1 MTPAAEPSAF
11 EPLVA
16 GPRRPGRTL
25 IRARHL
31 LGHGPGGH
39 ELLEHGE
46 LVFEDGR
53 IVFVGHDF
61 PGEVARRH
69 DLGDRL
75 VLPGFVD
82 LDALGDLDT
91 GLLAFDAGP
100 AWRKG
105 RVWPRS
111 YVERGPY
118 EMYDRDELAFQKR
131 WAFAQLI
138 RNGIT
143 TALPIASLFYRE
155 WAETVDEFEAAADA
169 AIDLGLRVHL
179 GPAYRAGHPVV
190 EDDGRI
196 TLHVDEA
203 RGLAGLDAAI
213 DFCRR
218 MEGAGGGLVRTML
231 APDRI
236 ETSTPELIRRSVDA
250 AADLGVPIRLHC
262 CQGDFEVETMLAR
275 FGLTAPAWLAS
286 IGALREGLLLP
297 HGTHVRDGDLERIR
311 DAGAVIVH
319 CPLVMARYG
328 AALAAFS
335 TLKRQGLRIGLGTD
349 TWPADMLLNLQVG
362 VLLDRVVTRD
372 ALSVSAADYLDAATL
387 GGADALGRPE
397 LGRLAPGAAAD
408 FVVVDLAHDR
418 VGLAVDPIRTLVIAG
433 SGRDVVHSVIDGRVV
448 MADRRIP
455 GFDVAEEGA
464 RAQAQFD
471 GLIARYPQRTWGHPP
486 VEEIFPPSY
495 PSRRPEPR
503 PSSRA

>member
-1 MTPAAEPSAF
+1 MTGAEPLA
-11 EPLVA
+11 A

-25 IRARHL
+25 IRARHV
-31 LGHGPGGH
+31 LGHGALGH
-39 ELLEHGE
+39 ELIEDGE

-53 IVFVGHDF
+53 IVFVGHAF
-61 PGEVARRH
+61 SGEVARRH

-82 LDALGDLDT
+82 LDALADLDT
-91 GLLAFDAGP
+91 ALLAFDAGP

-105 RVWPRS
+105 RVWPRT

-138 RNGIT
+138 RNGVT

-155 WAETVDEFEAAADA
+155 WAETVEEFEAAAEA

-196 TLHVDEA
+196 TLHFDEA
-203 RGLAGLDAAI
+203 RGLAGLAAAA

-236 ETSTPELIRRSVDA
+236 ETSTPTLIRRSVDL

-286 IGALREGLLLP
+286 IGALRAGMLLP
-297 HGTHVRDGDLERIR
+297 HGTHVRPGDLDLVRE
-311 DAGAVIVH
+311 AGAVIVH
-319 CPLVMARYG
+319 CPLVMARHG
-328 AALAAFS
+328 AALASFS
-335 TLKRQGLRIGLGTD
+335 ELRRRGMRIGLGTD

-362 VLLDRVVTRD
+362 LLLDRVVTRD
-372 ALSVSAADYLDAATL
+372 AASVSAADYLDAATL

-418 VGLAVDPIRTLVIAG
+418 IGLRVDPIRTLLLGG

-448 MADRRIP
+448 MADGRIP
-455 GFDVAEEGA
+455 GFDFASA
-464 RAQAQFD
+464 QDRAQAQFD
-471 GLIARYPQRTWGHPP
+471 RLTARYPERTWRHPP

-495 PSRRPEPR
+495 PSRRAEPR